1 LRVYYGFGEVARLA
15 TYRRVVL
22 QPGHHPRADLIVL
35 AAHGTDTL
43 AYLSLSE
50 DSGPVASYHRGERNP
65 NWGSAYVDIADTRW
79 RANVLGRIDRALASG
94 FGGVFLDTLDRPDR
108 SPAERGPLLDLVGD
122 ARAQTR
128 GRYLMANRG
137 FALLPE
143 LADRVDGFLF
153 EAFSTTWEDGYRPLA
168 PLELLENVE
177 WLARLRASGR
187 PVYGLDYAE
196 TAPLAAFARAR
207 AATHALPL
215 QVSNRDL
222 DRSVD
227 EGEAVSGNPPGTCRD
242 PGA

>member
-1 LRVYYGFGEVARLA
+1 LRIYYGFGAVAWLA
-15 TYRRVVL
+15 TCRRVVL
-22 QPGHHPRADLIVL
+22 QPGHHPRADLIAL
-35 AAHGTDTL
+35 ATDGTETL

-50 DSGPVASYHRGERNP
+50 DSGPVAPYHRGGRNP
-65 NWGSAYVDIADTRW
+65 DWGSAYVDVADARW
-79 RANVLGRIDRALASG
+79 RAKVLGRVDRALASG
-94 FGGVFLDTLDRPDR
+94 FGGVFLDTLDRPER
-108 SPAERGPLLDLVGD
+108 SPDERGPLLDLVGE
-122 ARAQTR
+122 ARALTR
-128 GRYLMANRG
+128 GRCLMANRG

-168 PLELLENVE
+168 PLELLTNVE
-177 WLARLRASGR
+177 RLARVRASGR

-227 EGEAVSGNPPGTCRD
+227 DGEAVSGNPPGTRRD